1 LVGINNPHASTAPQ
15 DFALADDVT
24 NQGHAQQAWPYEV
37 SDRGERNYFT
47 VGVCK

>member
-1 LVGINNPHASTAPQ
+1 MMLLVGINNPHASTAPQ

-37 SDRGERNYFT
+37 AIEGNDT
-47 VGVCK
+47 TLP